1 MQSAKNSSVD
11 SCYDNQANSIKPTA
25 KIDLCYNTQFNMTA
39 PIFSDEMIR
48 VYLTLIIY

>member
-1 MQSAKNSSVD
+1 MTTKQTQSNP
-11 SCYDNQANSIKPTA
+11 QL
-25 KIDLCYNTQFNMTA
+25 IDLCYNVQFNMTT

>member
-1 MQSAKNSSVD
+1 MATLLSPIPPKQSHLPVSHKHKA
-11 SCYDNQANSIKPTA
+11 TA

-48 VYLTLIIY
+48 VYLT